1 VLSDTVAI
9 LSRFRNCE
17 NVISIA
23 AVGEVSYRQSR
34 LCRLLGN
41 PVAFTV
47 VSLLASGKEMSTGEI
62 ARAIGRSVPRTS
74 NILGALR
81 LAEVVRYETEGR
93 QARYRLKHPR
103 EIRRILDALAGF
115 VKTTSVPPG

>member
-1 VLSDTVAI
+1 MLRDLAANASSTRALFDTMAI

-23 AVGEVSYRQSR
+23 AVEEVSYRQSR

-47 VSLLASGKEMSTGEI
+47 ISLLASGKDLSTGEI
-62 ARAIGRSVPRTS
+62 ARAIGRSVPAPAIS
-74 NILGALR
+74 
-81 LAEVVRYETEGR
+81 
-93 QARYRLKHPR
+93 
-103 EIRRILDALAGF
+103 
-115 VKTTSVPPG
+115 